1 MVYWDSHWHSN
12 DSNRPTHRL
21 HQSLTCKPQNPS
33 SLLFLKIVF
42 KNVYQTNLIFYNT
55 QRHGWGRHND
65 VDPDF
70 CRFFITG
77 FVKKNLSYARGW
89 SL

>member
-1 MVYWDSHWHSN
+1 MVYFDSHWHSN

-42 KNVYQTNLIFYNT
+42 ANVYQSNPNFYTT
-55 QRHGWGRHND
+55 Q
-65 VDPDF
+65 
-70 CRFFITG
+70 
-77 FVKKNLSYARGW
+77 
-89 SL
+89 